1 MTAARG
7 VPMRPAAATDKMS
20 RTGAVRPSTGSG

>member
-1 MTAARG
+1 MTAVRG
-7 VPMRPAAATDKMS
+7 VPMRPAATDKMS